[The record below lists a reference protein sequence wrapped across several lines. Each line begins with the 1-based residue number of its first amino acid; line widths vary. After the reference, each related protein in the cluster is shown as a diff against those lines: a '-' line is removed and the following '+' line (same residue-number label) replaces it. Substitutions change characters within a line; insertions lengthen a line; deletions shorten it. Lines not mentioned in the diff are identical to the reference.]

1 MNSTAPPYSTLAMRL
16 ARQAPTARGPSR
28 ATNRGAP
35 VSNAASIPRWTCV
48 RPAAGP
54 CSWSWAASISTS
66 TAVSALW
73 ANRTSNMGS
82 TPYTGKRVRYGLQRS
97 PPRNARCSSPTDSSP
112 PGAKGTQRAKTH
124 SRNVTRRRRRMTR
137 QQRRYAAAPNS
148 RTMIAAC
155 LITCLVVMTPEI
167 IGSSRRS
174 LRTRGGD
181 RVRERLLHLARER
194 ERSRRRGAGQGA
206 RHRVARHRAVEGA
219 FSRQFEV
226 HAAARHAHAL
236 EGQGAVADVEPARP
250 PGARLRQIQGDGNL
264 QAVPQHEAL
273 PPLRNGAAGLRPRAD
288 AGVARCQSHQS
299 EQHRFRHG
307 DLLWRCS
314 APRASGPSS
323 GASYSGGNKRA
334 ALAVSSP
341 CRPHQPRR

>member
-124 SRNVTRRRRRMTR
+124 SRNVARRRRRMTR

-167 IGSSRRS
+167 IGGSRRS

-226 HAAARHAHAL
+226 NTEAGHAHVL
-236 EGQGAVADVEPARP
+236 EWYGAVPHAEPARP
-250 PGARLRQIQGDGNL
+250 VRARLGQLHGDGNL

-273 PPLRNGAAGLRPRAD
+273 P
-288 AGVARCQSHQS
+288 ARSEEHTSELQSRSDLVCRLLLEKKKKKTHQMLARQQQDS
-299 EQHRFRHG
+299 TVTRIRH
-307 DLLWRCS
+307 
-314 APRASGPSS
+314 
-323 GASYSGGNKRA
+323 
-334 ALAVSSP
+334 
-341 CRPHQPRR
+341 